1 MLVKKIIVLFCLG
14 FALASFAQEYSMFG
28 KQSKPSPIYKPNEK
42 MKFNIK
48 LLLDGKVIA
57 GKKMK
62 WVRTGDD
69 GIRKSGE
76 GVSSTEG
83 LEIVTATA
91 KPGFVRIYVT
101 AFDADGKPILGA
113 KNRRGK
119 IKPVFFDGGACV
131 DPNKLQGL
139 PEPKDFDQFWAQ
151 QKKLLKSVPM
161 TVIEMKEVPGNG
173 KIKAFDV
180 KISCAGKMPVSGYLI
195 MPRNAKKKSLAAEV
209 SFLGYGVK
217 GAVKNLG
224 RGKNQIYF
232 NINAHGLKNG
242 QPKDFYKKL
251 QQGSLKKYG
260 FDQQKNSDRKTTY
273 FHDMFLRIMRSL
285 EFVKSLP
292 EWNGK
297 DLKVSGHSQGGLQA
311 LAAAGLDKDITNCH
325 AVVPWCCDFGREKLN
340 RIVNGWHI
348 KHTKALEYYDPI
360 NLIKRANPNCKLT
373 IVAGLGD
380 YTCPPSGVW
389 VVFNN
394 FTGEKSIELRQG
406 CEHGFKMK
414 NYPKFVTKKARTQ

>member
-14 FALASFAQEYSMFG
+14 FALTSFAQEYSMFG
-28 KQSKPSPIYKPNEK
+28 KQSKASPFYQPNEK
-42 MKFNIK
+42 MKFNVK

-76 GVSSTEG
+76 GVSSAKG
-83 LEIVTATA
+83 LEIVTAIA

-101 AFDADGKPILGA
+101 AFDADGKPIMGA
-113 KNRRGK
+113 KNRRGQ

-139 PEPKDFDQFWAQ
+139 PEPKDFDQFWAK
-151 QKKLLKSVPM
+151 QKKLLAKVPM
-161 TVIEMKEVPGNG
+161 KVLEIKEVPGN
-173 KIKAFDV
+173 KTLKVFDV
-180 KISCAGKMPVSGYLI
+180 KIACAGKMPVSGYLI
-195 MPRNAKKKSLAAEV
+195 MPKNAKPKSLPIEV
-209 SFLGYGVK
+209 AFHGYGVRS
-217 GAVKNLG
+217 ASKNLYAG
-224 RGKNQIYF
+224 VGKIYL
-232 NINAHGLKNG
+232 NVNAHGIANG
-242 QPKDFYKKL
+242 KPDAFYKKL
-251 QQGSLKKYG
+251 RKGKLKKYG
-260 FDQQKNSDRKTTY
+260 FNEKENENTETTY

-285 EFVKSLP
+285 EFAKSLP

-297 DLKVSGHSQGGLQA
+297 DLKVSGGSQGGLQA
-311 LAAAGLDKDITNCH
+311 LAAAGLDKDITSCY
-325 AVVPWCCDFGREKLN
+325 AGVPWCCDFGREKLN

-373 IVAGLGD
+373 LVAGLGD

-389 VVFNN
+389 IVFNN
-394 FTGEKSIELRQG
+394 FIGDKSIELRQG

-414 NYPKFVTKKARTQ
+414 NYPKFVTKKSRKQ